1 MDEISFLR
9 AGQRVKLLPLEI
21 CERMSITDT
30 IGINDIMEQ
39 YFGGYVTISRKLVEG
54 RFCIVEDNKTWVWSN
69 AWIDANASFP
79 DLFVNKKQEV

>member
-1 MDEISFLR
+1 MDGISFLR

-54 RFCIVEDNKTWVWSN
+54 RFYIVEDNKTWVWSN
-69 AWIDANASFP
+69 AWIDVNASFQ

>member
-1 MDEISFLR
+1 MRETSLLR
-9 AGQRVKLLPLEI
+9 SGQRVKLLPLEI
-21 CERMSITDT
+21 CARMTITDT

-54 RFCIVEDNKTWVWSN
+54 RFYIVEDDRCWVWAS
-69 AWIDANASFP
+69 AWIDIDASFP